1 MPTKKAARAKMA
13 IYCLTKTY
21 PRPHVESNHDLAF
34 RKRSFYPLNY
44 RGGIKTEYSQT
55 YLRNWS
61 ILKFSLREI
70 RRKRRAVQYSV
81 CGAA

>member
-21 PRPHVESNHDLAF
+21 PRPHEDHEESNLDLAF

-44 RGGIKTEYSQT
+44 RGGIK
-55 YLRNWS
+55 
-61 ILKFSLREI
+61 
-70 RRKRRAVQYSV
+70 
-81 CGAA
+81 